1 MPESKQHAKERAKK
15 LGFNQSQVV
24 KGEEGYFIAPR
35 GVTSTK
41 AKKAYAKCRE
51 GGGDKDVCSAVSHN
65 IQKKNK

>member
-24 KGEEGYFIAPR
+24 KGDEGYFIAPR
-35 GVTSTK
+35 GVTEPK

-51 GGGDKDVCSAVSHN
+51 SGGEKSTCAAVSHN
-65 IQKKNK
+65 IQKKSK